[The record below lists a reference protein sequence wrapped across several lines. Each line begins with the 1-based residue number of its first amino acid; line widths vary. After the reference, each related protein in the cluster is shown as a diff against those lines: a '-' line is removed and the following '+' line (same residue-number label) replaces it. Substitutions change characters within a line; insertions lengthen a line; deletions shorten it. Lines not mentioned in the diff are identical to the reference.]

1 MIKER
6 IQKDDG
12 RYVIFYTFDGEEE
25 EEEDEA

>member
-25 EEEDEA
+25 EEDEA